1 MKLIV
6 KKVSKNF
13 KKKPVLTDMTYTFE
27 SNTIYGLLGKNG
39 AGKTIFFNIL
49 YNELDKDAGEF
60 FLEEDGEEKPISFD
74 DIGMV
79 FAENILPDFLTAY
92 EYIKFIGDINE
103 DKMEYSIDEYFDMV
117 DINEVDRHRLMKNYS
132 SGMKSKV
139 SLLGMY
145 IQRPKVILLDEPLT
159 AVDVISGEDIK
170 KFIKEMKKDHIIIIS
185 THMMA
190 LAKDICDEIVL
201 LNEGRLYS
209 LDNLMKDDNFE
220 EKIIEALKETN
231 NAEV

>member
-1 MKLIV
+1 
-6 KKVSKNF
+6 
-13 KKKPVLTDMTYTFE
+13 
-27 SNTIYGLLGKNG
+27 
-39 AGKTIFFNIL
+39 
-49 YNELDKDAGEF
+49 
-60 FLEEDGEEKPISFD
+60 
-74 DIGMV
+74 MV

-209 LDNLMKDDNFE
+209 LDNLMKDENFE

>member
-6 KKVSKNF
+6 RDVSKKF
-13 KKKPVLTDMTYTFE
+13 KKKTVLENITYTFE

-39 AGKTIFFNIL
+39 AGKTTFFNIL
-49 YNELDKDAGEF
+49 YSELDKDGGEF
-60 FLEEDGEEKPISFD
+60 YLEEDGVESAVTLD

-92 EYIKFIGDINE
+92 EYIKFIADIHE
-103 DKMEYSIDEYFDMV
+103 DKMEFSIDEYFDMV
-117 DINEVDRHRLMKNYS
+117 DIDKEDRHRLMKNYS

-159 AVDVISGEDIK
+159 AVDVVSGEDIK

-190 LAKDICDEIVL
+190 LAKDLCDEIVL
-201 LNEGRLYS
+201 LNEGYLYS
-209 LDNLMKDDNFE
+209 LDNLMKDENFE

-231 NAEV
+231 NA